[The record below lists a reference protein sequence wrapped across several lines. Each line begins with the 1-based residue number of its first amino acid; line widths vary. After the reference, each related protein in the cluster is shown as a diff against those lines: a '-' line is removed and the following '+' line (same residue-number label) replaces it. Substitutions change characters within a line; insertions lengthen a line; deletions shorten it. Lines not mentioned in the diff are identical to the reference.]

1 MILEVKR
8 WPESQE
14 VIEDPEWFALMGI
27 DDEGRHQIGSS
38 AQARVLMGETVTD
51 EEKDEMGFFSEMDL
65 IFKESDDPKSDAAC
79 YIYERAKNNNGS
91 KMTIMEAFEE
101 ANVHYADWLDIQDA
115 INKEHREDSNV

>member
-1 MILEVKR
+1 
-8 WPESQE
+8 
-14 VIEDPEWFALMGI
+14 
-27 DDEGRHQIGSS
+27 
-38 AQARVLMGETVTD
+38 MGETVTD

-79 YIYERAKNNNGS
+79 YIYERAKNNGS

>member
-14 VIEDPEWFALMGI
+14 VIEDTEWFAIMGI

-65 IFKESDDPKSDAAC
+65 IFKDSDDPKSDAAC

-91 KMTIMEAFEE
+91 KMQLTKNIERTVTYEPDTK
-101 ANVHYADWLDIQDA
+101 NNRL
-115 INKEHREDSNV
+115 

>member
-14 VIEDPEWFALMGI
+14 VIEDPEWFAIMGI
-27 DDEGRHQIGSS
+27 DNEGRFQIGSS
-38 AQARVLMGETVTD
+38 AQARILMGEQVTD
-51 EEKDEMGFFSEMDL
+51 EEKDEMGFFSEIDL

-79 YIYERAKNNNGS
+79 YIYERAKNNGS
-91 KMTIMEAFEE
+91 KMTIMKAFEE

-115 INKEHREDSNV
+115 INKEHGEDNKV

>member
-27 DDEGRHQIGSS
+27 DDKGRHQIGPS

-65 IFKESDDPKSDAAC
+65 IFKDSNDPKSDAAC
-79 YIYERAKNNNGS
+79 YIYERAKNNGS
-91 KMTIMEAFEE
+91 KMTIMKAFEE

-115 INKEHREDSNV
+115 INKEHGEDSKV